1 MHFYVSVRRFA
12 MLCVWD
18 SMFLSGDFGKALGDF
33 LWITDLANGQVVS
46 VAADHLHLNTI
57 HQTLQ
62 LVPDIPGSSHGAELD
77 EVLIAP
83 LCGVT
88 ALRPLREKK
97 PSRQP
102 WEQHLGST

>member
-1 MHFYVSVRRFA
+1 MSENCGKTLGVFYS
-12 MLCVWD
+12 
-18 SMFLSGDFGKALGDF
+18 
-33 LWITDLANGQVVS
+33 ITDLANGQAVPLG
-46 VAADHLHLNTI
+46 ADHLHLNTI

-88 ALRPLREKK
+88 ALQPLREKDIRISK
-97 PSRQP
+97 TGRNISGLLSLCR
-102 WEQHLGST
+102 L